1 MKKEL
6 DDKLCAKY
14 PKIFANR
21 HGDMR
26 ETLMCWGF
34 DCGDGWYWLIDK
46 LCSNLQWDTD
56 KNNRDGKYP
65 QVVAAQVKEKF
76 GGLRF
81 YVESASSEQHAVI
94 GFAESLSYYVC
105 ESCGTTKNMGRTSGW
120 IRCICEDCS
129 KDDRNPWKKY
139 EENEDDS

>member
-1 MKKEL
+1 MRKEL

-21 HGDMR
+21 GGSKM
-26 ETLMCWGF
+26 ETCMYWGF
-34 DCGDGWYWLIDK
+34 ACGDGWYGLIDH
-46 LCSNLQWDTD
+46 LCSNLQWNTD

-76 GGLRF
+76 GTLCF

-94 GFAESLSYYVC
+94 RFAESLSAHVC
-105 ESCGTTKNMGRTSGW
+105 EDCGTTKNMGRTSGW
-120 IRCICEDCS
+120 IRHLCRDCGE
-129 KDDRNPWKKY
+129 KNRNPWKSNK
-139 EENEDDS
+139 ENENDS